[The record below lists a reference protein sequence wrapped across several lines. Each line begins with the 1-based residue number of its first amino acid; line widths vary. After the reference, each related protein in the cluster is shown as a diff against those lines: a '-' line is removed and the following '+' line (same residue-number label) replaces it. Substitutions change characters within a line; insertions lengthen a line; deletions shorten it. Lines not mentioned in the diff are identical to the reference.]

1 MIDTASLSPWLLLW
15 APVVVVL
22 AYTVFGLTGFGATAI
37 SVPLLAH
44 LLPVPFLVPLTVL
57 LDLVASTVL
66 GTRQR
71 EHASWTELRWIT
83 PFMIIGFVVGV
94 TLLMGTPDEKLRVA
108 LGIFSIL
115 LGIHGIANPV
125 LTRTISR
132 FWAVPA
138 GVCGGAIATIF
149 GAGGPIYAT
158 YLSGRLTDKA
168 ALRSTV
174 ATLISISS
182 LVRAVIFAIAGLLLH
197 WPLLTGFALMLPF
210 MFLGMR
216 LGQRIHVGL
225 TLRQL
230 RQAVGALLVVIGGTL
245 VARGLL

>member
-15 APVVVVL
+15 APLVVVL

-44 LLPVPFLVPLTVL
+44 LLPVTFLVPLTVL
-57 LDLVASTVL
+57 LDLVASSVL

-71 EHASWTELRWIT
+71 EHASWPELRWIA
-83 PFMIIGFVVGV
+83 PFMIAGFVVGV
-94 TLLMGTPDEKLRVA
+94 TLLMGTPDQKLRVA
-108 LGIFSIL
+108 LGVFSIL
-115 LGIHGIANPV
+115 LGLHGIANPV
-125 LTRTISR
+125 LTRRISR
-132 FWAVPA
+132 LWAIPA
-138 GVCGGAIATIF
+138 GVFGGSIATIF

-158 YLSGRLTDKA
+158 YLSGRLSDKA
-168 ALRSTV
+168 AMRSTV

-197 WPLLTGFALMLPF
+197 STLLAGFVLMLPF

-225 TLRQL
+225 TQRQL
-230 RQAVGALLVVIGGTL
+230 RQAVGGLLVVIGGSL